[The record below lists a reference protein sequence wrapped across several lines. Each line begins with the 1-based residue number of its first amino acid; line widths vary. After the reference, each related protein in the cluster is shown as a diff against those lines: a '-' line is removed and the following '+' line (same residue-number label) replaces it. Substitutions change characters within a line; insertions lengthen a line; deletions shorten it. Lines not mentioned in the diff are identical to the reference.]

1 MITNKTFSFL
11 KDLKAHNNRDWF
23 TANKSRLEEAKGEF
37 ESFIAELI
45 PHIATF
51 DPPII
56 ELEPKQCIFRIYRD
70 TRFSKDKAPYK
81 TNFGAHMVA
90 GAKKPHGAA
99 GYYVHVEPGNAF
111 LAGGAYLPPASW
123 LQGIRRSIDRHGEK
137 LDRILKSTSFKTYFG
152 QMEGETLKTR
162 PKGYSEDH
170 PYIELLRHKSFLA
183 VHNVSNK
190 DAVSTHFL
198 KHAVKVF
205 KALKPFND
213 FLNQSLE

>member
-11 KDLKAHNNRDWF
+11 KDLKTHNNRDWF

-99 GYYVHVEPGNAF
+99 PVRVIAAASGSLIKSGTTGRAICSGVPISRGRHPGLRAGVHAPLLPHRPALVRKSPGHF
-111 LAGGAYLPPASW
+111 SS
-123 LQGIRRSIDRHGEK
+123 RRC
-137 LDRILKSTSFKTYFG
+137 
-152 QMEGETLKTR
+152 
-162 PKGYSEDH
+162 
-170 PYIELLRHKSFLA
+170 
-183 VHNVSNK
+183 
-190 DAVSTHFL
+190 
-198 KHAVKVF
+198 
-205 KALKPFND
+205 
-213 FLNQSLE
+213 